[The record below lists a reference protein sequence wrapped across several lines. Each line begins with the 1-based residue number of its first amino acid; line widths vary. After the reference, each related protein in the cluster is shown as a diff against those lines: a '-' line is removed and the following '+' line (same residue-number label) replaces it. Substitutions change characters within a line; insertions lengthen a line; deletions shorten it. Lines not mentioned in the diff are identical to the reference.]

1 MGTIAAST
9 ILDKAQTILQD
20 TSGVRWPDEELLG
33 WLNDGQREIVIYKP
47 NASVK
52 NQAVALV
59 AGTKQTLPA
68 DGVQLIDLP
77 RNMGN
82 GSTPGRA
89 IRITMREVLD
99 AQVPNWHAL
108 TQSTEIKHYTY
119 TLLDPKTYYVYP
131 PAVAGTQV
139 EMVYTATP
147 ANVGSTASA
156 ITIDD
161 IYQTVLLDYVLY
173 RAYSKDTEYAP
184 DGNRA
189 AAHQNAYLA
198 AIGGKARVEAA
209 VNPNASAP
217 ANPDVVPNNTR

>member
-1 MGTIAAST
+1 MGTIIAST
-9 ILDKAQTILQD
+9 IIDKAQTILQD
-20 TSGVRWPDEELLG
+20 TTGIRWPDDELLG

-52 NQAVALV
+52 NQSVALA
-59 AGTKQTLPA
+59 AGTKQTIPA
-68 DGVQLIDLP
+68 DGVQLIDIP

-82 GSTPGRA
+82 GSTPGRS

-108 TQSTEIKHYTY
+108 AKTTEIKHYTY
-119 TLLDPKTYYVYP
+119 TPLDPKTYYVYP

-139 EMVYTATP
+139 EMIYAAAPT
-147 ANVGSTASA
+147 NVGSSGSA

-173 RAYSKDTEYAP
+173 RAYSKDTEYAA
-184 DGNRA
+184 DTNRA

-198 AIGGKARVEAA
+198 AIGGKAKVEAA
-209 VNPNASAP
+209 VNPNATAP
-217 ANPDVVPNNTR
+217 ANPNVTPNTR

>member
-1 MGTIAAST
+1 MGTIIAST
-9 ILDKAQTILQD
+9 IIDKAQTILQD
-20 TSGVRWPDEELLG
+20 TTGIRWPDDELLG

-52 NQAVALV
+52 NQSVALA
-59 AGTKQTLPA
+59 AGTKQTIPA
-68 DGVQLIDLP
+68 DGVQLIDIP

-82 GSTPGRA
+82 GSTPGRS

-108 TQSTEIKHYTY
+108 AQTTEIKHYTY
-119 TLLDPKTYYVYP
+119 TPLDPKTYYVYP

-139 EMVYTATP
+139 EMIYAAAPT
-147 ANVGSTASA
+147 NVGSSGSA

-173 RAYSKDTEYAP
+173 RAYSKDTEYAA
-184 DGNRA
+184 DVNRA

-198 AIGGKARVEAA
+198 ALGGKAKVEAA
-209 VNPNASAP
+209 VNPNATAP
-217 ANPDVVPNNTR
+217 ANPNVTPNTR